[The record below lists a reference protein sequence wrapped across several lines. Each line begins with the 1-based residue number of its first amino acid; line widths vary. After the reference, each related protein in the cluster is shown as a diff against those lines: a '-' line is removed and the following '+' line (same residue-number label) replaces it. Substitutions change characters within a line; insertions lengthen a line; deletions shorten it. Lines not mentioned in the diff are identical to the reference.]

1 MKQINNFFADPDL
14 VREKALKH
22 QVWNNESHPTNGNWP
37 GLRTEYLSMID
48 DEAFKVFWKSFYKVM
63 EWPDEKSVHFETF
76 YQFCR
81 VEDGDSW
88 VHQDIMT
95 QGFTQV
101 GVVYLSPNPPANS
114 GTTLYQP
121 KEGET
126 IESLHFDNGTHI
138 ETVSG
143 DVSRYDIKH
152 EFENIYN
159 SAVIYNPSDL
169 HKSTGYFGS
178 TKEDCRLT
186 QVFFVTEK

>member
-1 MKQINNFFADPDL
+1 MKQVNNFFADPDS
-14 VREKALKH
+14 VRANAFKH
-22 QVWNNESHPTNGNWP
+22 QVWNNENHPTNGNWP

-48 DEAFKVFWKSFYKVM
+48 EEAFEVFWKSFYKVM
-63 EWPDEKSVHFETF
+63 GWPEEKSVHFETF

-81 VEDGDSW
+81 AEDGDSW

-126 IESLHFDNGTHI
+126 IESLKDDEGH
-138 ETVSG
+138 VSG

-159 SAVIYNPSDL
+159 SAVIYNPFDL
-169 HKSTGYFGS
+169 HKSTGYFGT
-178 TKEDCRLT
+178 TKDDARLT

>member
-1 MKQINNFFADPDL
+1 MKQVNNFFADPDS
-14 VREKALKH
+14 VRANAFKH
-22 QVWNNESHPTNGNWP
+22 QVWDDESHPTNGNWP

-48 DEAFKVFWKSFYKVM
+48 EEAFKVFWKSFYKVM
-63 EWPDEKSVHFETF
+63 GWPEEKNVHFETF
-76 YQFCR
+76 YQFCKA
-81 VEDGDSW
+81 EDRDSW

-101 GVVYLSPNPPANS
+101 GLVYLSPNPPANS

-126 IESLHFDNGTHI
+126 LESLTNDKGYV
-138 ETVSG
+138 EG
-143 DVSRYDIKH
+143 DASRYDIKH

-169 HKSTGYFGS
+169 HRSTSYFGA
-178 TKEDCRLT
+178 TKEDSRLT